1 MCGHI
6 SSPSPRSSL
15 GRGMP
20 RMMQPQDI
28 MMLRLS
34 EIKDYVFGHAF
45 YALEDFREL

>member
-28 MMLRLS
+28 MTSRLS
-34 EIKDYVFGHAF
+34 EIQSNVLGHAF